1 MTWLVTV
8 AVAAHRDGTR
18 LVGML
23 AIQVRE
29 CGGPEVLTPVQIEAP
44 SPGPGQV
51 LVHVGATG
59 VNFIDTYHRSGLYP
73 MPLPFVPGSEA
84 AGEVVGLGPDVAD
97 VKLGDRV
104 GSTEVLG
111 GYAEFALMR
120 ADRVVPLP
128 DGVPTDVAAAALLQ
142 GMTAHYLLFASH
154 PVRAGE
160 TVLVHAGAGGM
171 GLLLTQL
178 ATALGAT
185 VITTASSPR
194 KRELSRA
201 AGAAHV
207 LGYDD
212 IAAQVRE
219 LTGGAGV
226 AAVYDGVG
234 RDTFGA
240 SLDSLRLR
248 GSLVLYGY
256 ASGKPDPFD
265 IGRLQVGSFT
275 LTRPT
280 LGHFIVSREEL
291 IERASYVLHRVADG
305 SLDVRIGHR
314 YRLADARKAHE
325 DLQGRRT
332 TGKLLLIP

>member
-1 MTWLVTV
+1 M
-8 AVAAHRDGTR
+8 R
-18 LVGML
+18 
-23 AIQVRE
+23 AIQLRKT
-29 CGGPEVLTPVQIEAP
+29 GGPEVLTLAELDTP

-51 LVHVGATG
+51 LVRLGAAG
-59 VNFIDTYHRSGLYP
+59 INFIDTYHRSGLYP
-73 MPLPFVPGSEA
+73 MPLPFVPGGEG
-84 AGEVVGLGPDVAD
+84 AGEVVGLGPDVTG
-97 VKLGDRV
+97 VELGDRV
-104 GSTEVLG
+104 GSPSVLG
-111 GYAEFALMR
+111 GYAEYALIS

-128 DGVPTDVAAAALLQ
+128 DGVPTDVAAAVLLQ
-142 GMTAHYLLFASH
+142 SLTAHYLLFASH

-185 VITTASSPR
+185 VITTASSPA
-194 KRELSRA
+194 KQALSRA

-212 IAAQVRE
+212 VAAHVRE
-219 LTGGAGV
+219 LTGGEGV

-234 RDTFGA
+234 HDTFDA
-240 SLDSLRLR
+240 SLDSLRVR
-248 GSLVLYGY
+248 GTLVLYGY

-265 IGRLQVGSFT
+265 VNRLQAGSFF

-280 LGHFIVSREEL
+280 LGHFVASRAEL
-291 IERASYVLHRVADG
+291 LERASYILARVADG

-314 YRLADARKAHE
+314 YALEDARQAHE